1 MKPLMKYPG
10 GKTQLLGE
18 IEPLIKSLMKEGS
31 TYCEPFV
38 GGGAVLFDM
47 MPEKA
52 VISDKN
58 EALIDAYMA
67 VKECPDEL
75 IECLKEHQREHSP
88 EWYYMIRGLDRDHH
102 LKDLSLAARGARA
115 IYLSRTCFN
124 GLWRVNSKGQFNVA
138 LGRTSSGKAPDI
150 VQEPLIREMHE
161 YLKGVEILCGSYE
174 NAIGRLK
181 ASDVCYMDPPYTYD
195 GAGFQGYQKEGWPL
209 SSLLELRD
217 RANMLVNAG
226 VSVVISNQDSEPVRE
241 AFKDWD
247 MKEVKA
253 RRNINRDG
261 QGRGPVGELLIYKK
275 GRTLDTTYLSEAEY
289 HHDAREDFAENS

>member
-18 IEPLIKSLMKEGS
+18 IAPLIRSLMEEGS

-38 GGGAVLFDM
+38 GGGAVLFDL

-52 VISDKN
+52 IISDMNK
-58 EALIDAYMA
+58 ELMDAYMA

-161 YLKGVEILCGSYE
+161 YLKNVEMLQGPYE
-174 NAIGRLK
+174 ETIGRLK
-181 ASDVCYMDPPYTYD
+181 AGDVCYMDPPYTYD

-241 AFKDWD
+241 AFKGWD

-261 QGRGPVGELLIYKK
+261 QGRGPVGELLICKR
-275 GRTLDTTYLSEAEY
+275 GRELDASFLPKSEY
-289 HHDAREDFAENS
+289 SHDARDDFAENS